1 MALSTDEL
9 IEIERVLAAAQADAT
24 PVVELRRHFPHL
36 AVTRCDA
43 SDVTE
48 RPFRSL
54 PNFDL
59 HLIDGCDRC
68 LEITADPAR
77 AIGILLAPRRIGR

>member
-1 MALSTDEL
+1 MALGTDEL
-9 IEIERVLAAAQADAT
+9 IEIERVLAAAQANAN
-24 PVVELRRHFPHL
+24 PVRDLRRRFPHL

-43 SDVTE
+43 SGVTE

-68 LEITADPAR
+68 LEITPDPAR
-77 AIGILLAPRRIGR
+77 AIGILLAARRIGR

>member
-1 MALSTDEL
+1 MALGADEL
-9 IEIERVLAAAQADAT
+9 IEIERVLAAAQADAD
-24 PVVELRRHFPHL
+24 PVLELRRRFPHL

-68 LEITADPAR
+68 LEITADPVR
-77 AIGILLAPRRIGR
+77 AIGILLAARRIGR

>member
-1 MALSTDEL
+1 MPLGTDEL
-9 IEIERVLAAAQADAT
+9 IEIERVLAEAKLDASSLS
-24 PVVELRRHFPHL
+24 ELRRRFPQL

-48 RPFRSL
+48 RPFRSF
-54 PNFDL
+54 PHFDL

-68 LEITADPAR
+68 VQITTDPAR
-77 AIGILLAPRRIGR
+77 AIGILLAARSTGP